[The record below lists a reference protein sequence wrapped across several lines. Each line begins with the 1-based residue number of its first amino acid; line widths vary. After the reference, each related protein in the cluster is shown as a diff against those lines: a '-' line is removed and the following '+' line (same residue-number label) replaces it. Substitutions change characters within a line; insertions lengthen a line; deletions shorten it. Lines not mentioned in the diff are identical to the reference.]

1 MIPSAP
7 KFKKVELLLKIGGTK
22 NYDENDRLRD
32 LDLYRTTKVFHEDCA
47 MVITG
52 DYVIITEDEGNNE
65 IDTEKS
71 IKGKIYDLKE
81 IDSYRLYRE

>member
-7 KFKKVELLLKIGGTK
+7 KFRKVVLLLKIGGTK
-22 NYDENDRLRD
+22 NYDENDSLRD
-32 LDLYRTTKVFHEDCA
+32 LDIPKTTKVTHDDCA

-65 IDTEKS
+65 VDTPNS

-81 IDSYRLYRE
+81 IDSYRLYTD

>member
-1 MIPSAP
+1 
-7 KFKKVELLLKIGGTK
+7 
-22 NYDENDRLRD
+22 
-32 LDLYRTTKVFHEDCA
+32 

-71 IKGKIYDLKE
+71 IKGKIYNLTE
-81 IDSYRLYRE
+81 IDSYRLYIE

>member
-22 NYDENDRLRD
+22 NYDENDSLRD